1 MTEPASAVAVGV
13 RWDPRWDPATVIARA
28 RRFEELGFAE
38 LWMIED
44 CFSAGGL
51 TTATAAL
58 AATERI
64 RVGIGVLPTPVR
76 NAAIVAMECAA
87 VARMFPGRFLP
98 GFGHG
103 VDSWMRQ
110 VDARPRHRIALLEE
124 TVSAVR
130 ALLAG
135 ERLNVEGEFVK
146 LRDVELEHLPEAP
159 PPVLI
164 GTTGPRGLDVA
175 ARVSDGVIMPEVATP
190 AAIEWVRSILDAG
203 RSPAGRIVSY
213 AYLSIADD
221 TAAGRDAARPL
232 VERWLRSG
240 DFPDLAER
248 AGLTRDGEGSFEE
261 ETFASIAVA
270 GDAADCLRTVAG
282 LADAGADSV
291 VLLPGG
297 EDPDRQL
304 ERFAVECLPAIA
316 PPSR

>member
-1 MTEPASAVAVGV
+1 MTAAATPPAVGV
-13 RWDPRWDPATVIARA
+13 RWDPRWDPATVAARA
-28 RRFEELGFAE
+28 RRFEELGYDE
-38 LWMIED
+38 LWMVED

-76 NAAIVAMECAA
+76 NVAIVAMECAA
-87 VARMFPGRFLP
+87 VERMFPGRFVP

-110 VDARPRHRIALLEE
+110 VDARPRRRIALLEE
-124 TVSAVR
+124 TVAAVR

-135 ERLNVEGEFVK
+135 QRLTVEGEFVK
-146 LRDVELEHLPEAP
+146 LRQVELEHVPAAP

-175 ARVSDGVIMPEVATP
+175 ARVGDGVIVPEVATP
-190 AAIEWVRSILDAG
+190 AAIEWVRAILDAG
-203 RSPAGRIVSY
+203 PWPGGRIVAY
-213 AYLSIADD
+213 CYLSIADAS
-221 TAAGRDAARPL
+221 AAGRDAARPL
-232 VERWLRSG
+232 VDRWLRSG

-248 AGLTRDGEGSFEE
+248 AGLTRDGRGEFDDALL
-261 ETFASIAVA
+261 ASIAAA
-270 GDAADCLRTVAG
+270 GDAADCVRTVAG
-282 LADAGADSV
+282 LAGAGADSV

-304 ERFAVECLPAIA
+304 ERFAVECLPAITS
-316 PPSR
+316 PSR